1 MVRQPRTF
9 CMACSEPT
17 MKSDGEKFEGVKD
30 VVFFGSRVVT
40 KKLE

>member
-17 MKSDGEKFEGVKD
+17 MKSDSEKFEGVKD
-30 VVFFGSRVVT
+30 VAFLV
-40 KKLE
+40 LELLQKN